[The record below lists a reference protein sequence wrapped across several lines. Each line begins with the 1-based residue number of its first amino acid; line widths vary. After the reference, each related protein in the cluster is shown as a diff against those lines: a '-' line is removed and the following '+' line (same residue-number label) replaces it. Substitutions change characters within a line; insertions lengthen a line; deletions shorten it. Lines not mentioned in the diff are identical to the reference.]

1 MNFDKLFKKIETTH
15 IIILIAAV
23 ALGYAIY
30 TYSTKK
36 GSVFDG
42 MNGGDSMPMTVDG
55 LDHASQNANNGA
67 LQPSEQLSGVPTPA
81 SVSDIQTTQ
90 PIPNVAGIVRQQAID
105 PAELLPRDDNSEW
118 AKMNPMGSGDLQNV
132 NLLQAGHHIGINTV
146 SSSLRNANLQLRS
159 EPPNPQLPVGPWNQT
174 TIQPDLGRR
183 PLEIGSSA

>member
-15 IIILIAAV
+15 IIILIAGI
-23 ALGYAIY
+23 ALAYGIY

-36 GSVFDG
+36 GSIMDG
-42 MNGGDSMPMTVDG
+42 MNAGNSMPMTVDG
-55 LDHASQNANNGA
+55 LDHASQVDNANG

-90 PIPNVAGIVRQQAID
+90 PMPNVAGVKQEAID

-174 TIQPDLGRR
+174 TIQPDMGRR
-183 PLEIGSSA
+183 PLEIGSGAA